1 MSEETREYQYLT
13 CSTARVYMHVITVNI
28 YTAMGSGIR
37 IDERSSPFCKEQQ
50 VYNALLLHISL
61 SQSPYNCN
69 YSLKVTAR
77 RFVSLKGASCQLTA
91 MIPFTHAWHVYVR
104 GPVHLATHAQ

>member
-13 CSTARVYMHVITVNI
+13 CSMARVYMHVITVNI

-37 IDERSSPFCKEQQ
+37 TDERSSPFCEEQQ
-50 VYNALLLHISL
+50 GYNALLLHK
-61 SQSPYNCN
+61 SQSQGP
-69 YSLKVTAR
+69 YSLKVTAW

-91 MIPFTHAWHVYVR
+91 MILFTHAWHVHVK